1 MSAMKDLVET
11 FAKTLAE
18 KPDQVQV
25 REIEGERTVVIE
37 LRVAPEDLGKI
48 IGRQGRIARALRL
61 LLTAMARKQN
71 KRAVLEILE

>member
-1 MSAMKDLVET
+1 MKGIVEI

>member
-1 MSAMKDLVET
+1 MKDLVET

-18 KPDQVQV
+18 KPDQVNV
-25 REIEGERTVVIE
+25 REIQGERTVVIE

>member
-1 MSAMKDLVET
+1 MSAMKDIVEI
-11 FAKTLAE
+11 FAKTLAD

>member
-1 MSAMKDLVET
+1 MSALKDIVEI
-11 FAKTLAE
+11 FAKTLAD

-48 IGRQGRIARALRL
+48 IGRQGRIARSLRL